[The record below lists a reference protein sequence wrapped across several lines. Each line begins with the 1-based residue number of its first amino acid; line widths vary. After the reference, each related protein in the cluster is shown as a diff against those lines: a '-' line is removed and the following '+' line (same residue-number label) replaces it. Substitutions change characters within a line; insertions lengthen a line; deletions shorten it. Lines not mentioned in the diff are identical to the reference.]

1 MPHMHPEF
9 ISARW
14 DYVRKMA
21 SRDVVDARKLDS
33 VREDFEDAEWS
44 KVKYHEEDAGETRE
58 KKGVNQAC
66 GWQQRRVSG
75 LHDHLRTFQRIGA
88 I

>member
-1 MPHMHPEF
+1 MSHMHPEF

-33 VREDFEDAEWS
+33 VRRDFEDGAEWS
-44 KVKYHEEDAGETRE
+44 KVKYHEKDAGEGAQGGTRE
-58 KKGVNQAC
+58 K
-66 GWQQRRVSG
+66 RVSIKLAAG
-75 LHDHLRTFQRIGA
+75 NSDE
-88 I
+88 